1 MRFDINYYFEN
12 IEDSDEIFVKDVIGD
27 SKNILDM
34 YKNSK
39 AFIER
44 EVSSKHIQENYSSF
58 IGKNVTIVGDYYI
71 GKGTKLCDGCRIEG
85 PVYIGDNCEVG
96 YQAYIRPGTIMG
108 DNCVVGFNSEVK
120 NAVMRRGSKVSSL
133 AFLGDSILGANA
145 RIGSGVI
152 TANRQ
157 FDQKDIFIK
166 LDDGNKMDSERE
178 FYGCIL
184 GDNSR
189 IGANA
194 TTSPG
199 TFIGP
204 YTWIYPL
211 TPVFGFIP
219 AQKKVHKHVELE
231 FKENER
237 KELKKATWQ
246 KK

>member
-1 MRFDINYYFEN
+1 MEFNIKYYFEN
-12 IEDSDEIFVKDVIGD
+12 LENSDEIFVKDIIKD
-27 SKNILDM
+27 STNILDM

-39 AFIER
+39 SFMESK
-44 EVSSKHIQENYSSF
+44 VSKKHIQENHATN
-58 IGKNVTIVGDYYI
+58 IGNNVTIVGDYYI
-71 GKGTKLCDGCRIEG
+71 GEGTKLCDGCRIEG
-85 PVYIGDNCEVG
+85 PVYIGKNCEIG
-96 YQAYIRPGTIMG
+96 YQAYVRPGTIMG
-108 DNCVVGFNSEVK
+108 DNCVIGFNSEVK
-120 NAVMRRGSKVSSL
+120 NSVMRSGSKVSSL

-157 FDQKDIFIK
+157 FNQENIFVK
-166 LDDGNKMDSERE
+166 MPDGTRIDSERE
-178 FYGCIL
+178 FFGCVL

-211 TPVFGFIP
+211 TPTFGFIP
-219 AQKKVHKHVELE
+219 AQKRVYKPIELE
-231 FKENER
+231 FKDNNR
-237 KELKKATWQ
+237 KELKKATWRG
-246 KK
+246 